1 MAEERQ
7 IVGQLEQEV
16 NETSSSGK
24 KSAME
29 DDTDDDWIGA
39 LIAGTSTEVVNS
51 SSFVKSSGRHTA
63 FDAYKSMVDRVKHVK
78 ALSYSTGCTATHHG
92 FNNSLSKDGLSGV
105 MSTSHPAPKSRFES
119 EWLEELCDVSEL
131 AAASSSSSSSISD
144 IAAASSPDDIFLLAH
159 YEATNPSSGH
169 KDRGAEGLDDD
180 EDDGLT
186 GGPINISQALGL
198 PQIYYCSRTH
208 SQIAQFISEIRRT
221 SHHSIR
227 CVTLGS
233 RKNMCVHPELS
244 KLSSEAALTEA
255 CLELQKQKSV
265 VGTTTSTKKEEEAA
279 HYSSSIEY
287 KRKAK
292 KIKTQCPVK
301 KEKCPYHKAS
311 REHQLADRLL
321 ASVCDLEDLVA
332 FGEGEYSACPYYA
345 SRKAVHNSQ
354 VVCMPYSVLLHKDI
368 REAVGLD
375 DVRGKVIIFDEAHNV
390 MEAINQLYSAELSG
404 AQVQLAGSSL
414 SMYRSRFQS
423 KLTGENFYYIS
434 VLVEVVKKL
443 ASTIL
448 RASKAAS
455 CSSSSSSSSSSLS
468 SSSSSS
474 SSSTSTCSEVAYGNG
489 RENMVNRNSV
499 ETIGGTSS
507 TTTMTINDFLFSAG
521 LDKVNLYQLKRYMV
535 TTNLVNKVG
544 GFAQSVSAAITNEAT
559 FKTDVIYAL
568 RCVLDLL
575 VCLTNA
581 EVDGRIFML
590 NNSSSCQ
597 STALVGSTVI
607 KYVMLNPSLHFLP
620 LLSARSVIFVGG
632 TLQPLSYFTSLL
644 LPTVGR

>member
-1 MAEERQ
+1 MDEERQ

-16 NETSSSGK
+16 NETTSNGK

-51 SSFVKSSGRHTA
+51 SSFVKSSGQHTA
-63 FDAYKSMVDRVKHVK
+63 YDAYKSMVDRVKHVK
-78 ALSYSTGCTATHHG
+78 ALSYSTGCSTTHHG
-92 FNNSLSKDGLSGV
+92 FNNSFSKDRSGV
-105 MSTSHPAPKSRFES
+105 MSTGHPAPKSRFES

-131 AAASSSSSSSISD
+131 AAASSSSSSSSISD

-159 YEATNPSSGH
+159 YEATNPLSGH
-169 KDRGAEGLDDD
+169 KDRGADVLDDD

-292 KIKTQCPVK
+292 KIKTQRPVK

-404 AQVQLAGSSL
+404 AQVQLASSSL

-455 CSSSSSSSSSSLS
+455 
-468 SSSSSS
+468 SSSSS

-489 RENMVNRNSV
+489 RESTVNRNSV

-544 GFAQSVSAAITNEAT
+544 GFAQSASAAITNEAT
-559 FKTDVIYAL
+559 LKTDVIYAL

-632 TLQPLSYFTSLL
+632 TLQPLSYFKSLL